1 MNILNGIYKIV
12 NTKNQKIYI
21 GSSKNLDKR
30 WDEHRKNLLNNK
42 HINIKLQ
49 RAWNKYGSDSFQ
61 FQIIEQCDVSN
72 LYDREQYYLDSLMP
86 WKQNVGYNIGK
97 NACGG
102 DNISNHPDLELIREK
117 HKINPTKMWESKSKN
132 EMELFSKNR
141 SGDKNGNWQGGKS
154 IKYCCDCG
162 KKIKVRNERCMA
174 CSKNGKNNPFFGKN
188 HTKDTIEKLKEC
200 RKKNSHI
207 LPSNTKKIY
216 AEGIIYDSANKAAKT
231 LNISR
236 MLINH
241 RIKKQPNNYYWVV

>member
-1 MNILNGIYKIV
+1 
-12 NTKNQKIYI
+12 
-21 GSSKNLDKR
+21 
-30 WDEHRKNLLNNK
+30 
-42 HINIKLQ
+42 
-49 RAWNKYGSDSFQ
+49 
-61 FQIIEQCDVSN
+61 
-72 LYDREQYYLDSLMP
+72 
-86 WKQNVGYNIGK
+86 
-97 NACGG
+97 
-102 DNISNHPDLELIREK
+102 
-117 HKINPTKMWESKSKN
+117 
-132 EMELFSKNR
+132 
-141 SGDKNGNWQGGKS
+141 
-154 IKYCCDCG
+154 
-162 KKIKVRNERCMA
+162 MA